1 MKIFFLFMTLIVVG
15 CQEKT
20 PTVSTTTT
28 TTGTSTQTQDDLL
41 LEKEEGCTD
50 AELSEAKIVEQA
62 MKPAKADTGALQ
74 GVTDCEVN

>member
-1 MKIFFLFMTLIVVG
+1 MKFIFLFMTLIVVG

-28 TTGTSTQTQDDLL
+28 TATSTQTQDDLL
-41 LEKEEGCTD
+41 LEKEEGCAD
-50 AELSEAKIVEQA
+50 AELSEDKIVEQA
-62 MKPAKADTGALQ
+62 MKPAQADTGALK